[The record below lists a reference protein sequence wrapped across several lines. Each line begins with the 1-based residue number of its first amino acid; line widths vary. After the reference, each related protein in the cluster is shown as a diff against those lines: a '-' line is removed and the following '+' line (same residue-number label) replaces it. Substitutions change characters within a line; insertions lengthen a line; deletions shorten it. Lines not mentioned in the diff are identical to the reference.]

1 MSLVLER
8 QLVLVAVALLAA
20 AVLVQAAGIAFGRN
34 GWSPFGKR

>member
-20 AVLVQAAGIAFGRN
+20 AAIVQVMGVAFGRN
-34 GWSPFGKR
+34 V